1 LETIGILV
9 RPEGQKVRLF
19 DFQGNEILSP
29 SEALE
34 RERAKREELERK
46 VAELERLLAQ
56 QEAAQTPSEQR

>member
-1 LETIGILV
+1 LETIGVLV
-9 RPEGQKVRLF
+9 RPEGQKMPLF
-19 DFQGNEILSP
+19 DFEGNEILSP

-56 QEAAQTPSEQR
+56 QKMTQTSGE